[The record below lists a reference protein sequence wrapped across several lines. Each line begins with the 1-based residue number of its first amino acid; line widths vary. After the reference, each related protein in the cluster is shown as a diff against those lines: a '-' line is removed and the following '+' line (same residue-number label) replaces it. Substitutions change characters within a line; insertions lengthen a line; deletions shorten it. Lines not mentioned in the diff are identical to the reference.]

1 MSYGMSLVYW
11 TSMQDMFFLVITS
24 LKESM
29 VSVLISNLI
38 INLKSQVH
46 KGISQDIE
54 SLSNH

>member
-1 MSYGMSLVYW
+1 MECHLFTELQCKICFSYK
-11 TSMQDMFFLVITS
+11 ITS

>member
-1 MSYGMSLVYW
+1 MSML
-11 TSMQDMFFLVITS
+11 DMFFLLITS

-29 VSVLISNLI
+29 VSLLISNLI
-38 INLKSQVH
+38 INLKSPVH

>member
-11 TSMQDMFFLVITS
+11 TLMQDMFFLVITS

>member
-11 TSMQDMFFLVITS
+11 TLMQDMFFLVITS

-29 VSVLISNLI
+29 VSVLISNII

>member
-11 TSMQDMFFLVITS
+11 ASMQDMFFVLITS

-29 VSVLISNLI
+29 VSVLISNII